1 MNNNYKIY
9 QKLLKLKECKTLSFS
24 QLNKSTYFANVLQEL
39 LDRKIIKEYSP
50 RNGQWSY
57 SVFDEENLNKLIIK
71 YRCEPIKKEID
82 KVQATELFGNAHSAN
97 DSKYPSVPI
106 RTTIKGTKLNNIDI
120 YKICKTGMALY
131 LPINE
136 NLNKWELN
144 GAICL
149 IENQRFFWEAEKVFK
164 ADFYLYLQGNFNN
177 KIADWLVLQQKKNNS
192 FIYFGDYDPTGIKIY
207 LRLKQRIPQCEFYI
221 PKNFEKL
228 LDKYG
233 NKNDLT
239 KQHRDFYKLLENND
253 DITLK
258 RIRIAFE
265 KTGKTMHQ
273 EALLI

>member
-1 MNNNYKIY
+1 MIEHSQLKQMNNNYKIY

-120 YKICKTGMALY
+120 YKICKT
-131 LPINE
+131 
-136 NLNKWELN
+136 
-144 GAICL
+144 
-149 IENQRFFWEAEKVFK
+149 
-164 ADFYLYLQGNFNN
+164 
-177 KIADWLVLQQKKNNS
+177 
-192 FIYFGDYDPTGIKIY
+192 
-207 LRLKQRIPQCEFYI
+207 
-221 PKNFEKL
+221 
-228 LDKYG
+228 
-233 NKNDLT
+233 
-239 KQHRDFYKLLENND
+239 
-253 DITLK
+253 
-258 RIRIAFE
+258 
-265 KTGKTMHQ
+265 
-273 EALLI
+273 